1 MLAVTIIGYQAKML
15 ILDYHVQHNPITIF
29 LKYMMSSV

>member
-1 MLAVTIIGYQAKML
+1 MLAVTIIGCQAKML
-15 ILDYHVQHNPITIF
+15 ILDYQVQHNPIISF